1 MFEFHS
7 LPLGNFLGRLGE
19 INFQALNPK
28 VMGDRVVAALFGLSL
43 IGLAF
48 SGCIGNSDTSDVNP
62 DQLPPDD
69 DFQGMDYIE
78 CMEHEDMERCWNVF
92 VPKTVNLSQEVPMVI
107 DLHGNTLTMQNQR
120 DLSEFDDLAEDNGF
134 IAVWPQGYDNSWNSG
149 YCCSTAGELGLNDT
163 GLILEIIDRVVF
175 NHSIDES
182 RIYLTGWSNGCSLS
196 QKLANEHSDVFAAI
210 ACMSYYLLDDPIPYY
225 TPIPIMEIHGLE
237 DQIILYS
244 NDAIHLPNTEAQE
257 HGAIQNLLQWAEMN
271 NCEGSTP
278 DSNQPSTFYSV
289 QSFTNCDNDSEVS
302 LVTLYAADH
311 NPYEESYDIFPGNG
325 GTVDTNG
332 IAWEF
337 LSRFSKSVDIEPE

>member
-1 MFEFHS
+1 MQRRAVAS
-7 LPLGNFLGRLGE
+7 LFSLLLL
-19 INFQALNPK
+19 A
-28 VMGDRVVAALFGLSL
+28 VAV
-43 IGLAF
+43 
-48 SGCIGNSDTSDVNP
+48 SGCIAGGDASSDDGASDMPTV
-62 DQLPPDD
+62 D

-78 CMEHEDMERCWNVF
+78 CMDHEDMERCWNVF
-92 VPKTVNLSQEVPMVI
+92 VPNTVDLSQDVPMVI

-120 DLSEFDDLAEDNGF
+120 DLSEFDDLAEENGF
-134 IAVWPQGYDNSWNSG
+134 IGVWPQGYDNSWNSG

-210 ACMSYYLLDDPIPYY
+210 ACMSYYLLEDPSPYY
-225 TPIPIMEIHGLE
+225 SPIPIMEIHGLE

-244 NDAIHLPNTEAQE
+244 NDAIHLPNMDAQK
-257 HGAIQNLLQWAEMN
+257 HGALQNLQQWGQMN
-271 NCEGSTP
+271 GCEDKTP
-278 DSNQPSTFYSV
+278 DSHSPTVFYSV
-289 QSFTNCDNDSEVS
+289 QSFTNCANNTVAS
-302 LVTLYAADH
+302 LVTIYAADH

-337 LSRFSKSVDIEPE
+337 LSQFSKDLEPEE